1 MKLAIRK
8 RKIGNIPI
16 LEIVDE
22 TKIYEPMPLIVYY
35 HGWQTSKELVLTQG
49 RKLAKQGFR
58 VVLPD
63 AANHG
68 ERKTELSPIP
78 SLTFWNS
85 IQSNLFEFSFIVD
98 FFENLGVTTDQIG
111 VGGVSMGG
119 MTTAGLLT
127 QHPEITAAAC
137 IMGSPAMIRYRE
149 RILYHAG
156 AAGFFLPNDYEKLLG
171 WIDAYDLESQIDT
184 LAERPF
190 LIWHGTEDEKIPYE
204 HIKDFVEK
212 HPKDNIEFISEDER
226 HLVRGATM
234 DLVTEFF
241 TNNLSRSTDI

>member
-1 MKLAIRK
+1 
-8 RKIGNIPI
+8 
-16 LEIVDE
+16 
-22 TKIYEPMPLIVYY
+22 
-35 HGWQTSKELVLTQG
+35 
-49 RKLAKQGFR
+49 
-58 VVLPD
+58 
-63 AANHG
+63 
-68 ERKTELSPIP
+68 
-78 SLTFWNS
+78 
-85 IQSNLFEFSFIVD
+85 
-98 FFENLGVTTDQIG
+98 
-111 VGGVSMGG
+111 MGG

-171 WIDAYDLESQIDT
+171 WIDAYDLDSQIDT

-204 HIKDFVEK
+204 HIKDFIEK